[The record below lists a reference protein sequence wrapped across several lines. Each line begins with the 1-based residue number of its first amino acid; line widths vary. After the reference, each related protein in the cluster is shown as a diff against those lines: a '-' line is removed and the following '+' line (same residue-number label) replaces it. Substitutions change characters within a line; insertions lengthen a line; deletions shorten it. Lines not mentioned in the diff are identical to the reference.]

1 MPSIPLPFII
11 SLLLAI
17 VSARMA
23 RRWAQGRANGGF
35 LVPVV
40 YCAILSAIVG
50 LRWTYDEPIIRLL
63 QPILASALPPLI
75 WISFAFSRRLALW
88 PPGSMWLHAI
98 PTIIVIALRF
108 AEKEILD
115 PVLVAVFV
123 GYGLALIFA
132 ARRGSEHFSS
142 TRIGEEP
149 RVRKAMFLAGA
160 LLILSGVIDFAVS
173 ATLAYGDAA
182 WTRDVLT
189 IGTVLTLAAAGY
201 AVIVA
206 DGSVPPSHDDED
218 MDPES
223 TDPVRK
229 AGENDADIVSAI
241 DILMRERQL
250 YRDPN
255 LTLDRLA
262 RRACIPA
269 RQVSGAL
276 NRTWGRNISQVINE
290 YRVEEAKRLLIE
302 TRQTIVVV
310 MLEAG
315 FQTKSNFNREFYRV
329 TGTTPSDFRR
339 SCHGGEEQ
347 TGGLMVRGKP
357 FPEKS

>member
-1 MPSIPLPFII
+1 
-11 SLLLAI
+11 
-17 VSARMA
+17 
-23 RRWAQGRANGGF
+23 
-35 LVPVV
+35 
-40 YCAILSAIVG
+40 
-50 LRWTYDEPIIRLL
+50 
-63 QPILASALPPLI
+63 
-75 WISFAFSRRLALW
+75 
-88 PPGSMWLHAI
+88 
-98 PTIIVIALRF
+98 
-108 AEKEILD
+108 
-115 PVLVAVFV
+115 
-123 GYGLALIFA
+123 
-132 ARRGSEHFSS
+132 
-142 TRIGEEP
+142 
-149 RVRKAMFLAGA
+149 MFLAGA